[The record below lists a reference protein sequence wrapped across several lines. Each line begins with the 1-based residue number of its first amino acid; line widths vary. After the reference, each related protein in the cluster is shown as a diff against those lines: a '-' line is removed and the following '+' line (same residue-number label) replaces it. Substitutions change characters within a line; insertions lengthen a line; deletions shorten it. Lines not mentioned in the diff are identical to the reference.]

1 MTGHHSQVQERCTN
15 TCVDPHSGQWTLLFV
30 FYVLCA
36 IEHYPDHAGA
46 KIYYRTLAVP
56 GSSWGMMNCGC
67 CKPESV
73 LAQVPKAVPDMACGR
88 RVWGMKAGEH
98 SSVWV
103 LAVLAEGI
111 GNSLAM
117 GAMGM

>member
-1 MTGHHSQVQERCTN
+1 M
-15 TCVDPHSGQWTLLFV
+15 

-36 IEHYPDHAGA
+36 IEHYPGHAGA

-56 GSSWGMMNCGC
+56 GSSWGMNCGC

-88 RVWGMKAGEH
+88 HVWGMKAGEH